1 MDILIKLFY
10 EFMIVGLF
18 AIGGGMSALPLIER
32 VVVSNG
38 WLTVERFYQMVA
50 IAESTPGPI
59 GINVAT
65 YVGYT
70 QAGVIGSIVASL
82 ATVFLPFIFLM
93 IIIRGIYKYYKTKE
107 VQAIFTAL
115 RATILGL
122 ILTAAYNI
130 SLIAAITPNQ
140 TLLLGID
147 YRAIIILAVILYA
160 FVKYKKHPLL
170 YIAAGALLGI
180 IFL

>member
-1 MDILIKLFY
+1 MNILIKLFY

-70 QAGVIGSIVASL
+70 QAGIIGSIVASL
-82 ATVFLPFIFLM
+82 ATVFLPFVFLM

-130 SLIAAITPNQ
+130 SLIAVITSNPASFF
-140 TLLLGID
+140 GID

-170 YIAAGALLGI
+170 YIAAGAILGI